1 VYLPVLQLEL
11 KAWHLSG
18 QIKYL
23 VAP

>member
-18 QIKYL
+18 EIKYL